1 MAPNCMKYLRFALV
15 VFASAVGIVRAQDDE
30 RRAPPTEIPD
40 FSNLDE
46 YIYEPKSSVTL
57 GFRHLSGAKTTF
69 SGRGSVPAPEDPGPT
84 TGANL
89 FRLYHDGSV
98 EPDTRIAPQFDPA
111 GNPVLDNNSQVFA
124 PITPDGKTNTW
135 SFGDARQLSEA
146 NGYVAFHSYSADI
159 TDTGIRSRDA
169 DATNGL
175 ELAVT
180 RDMGKLFG
188 SRLSWNLTAGMSI
201 NDITAAKT
209 DQVDATITTRRDYY
223 SLFGQT
229 PPEPPY
235 AASSAVDSPVLLANE
250 PALSLT
256 TTSNGTVENRW
267 KLKGSYFT
275 FRAGPT
281 IWIPF
286 SSRFRLS
293 ISVGGALVYAGTSY
307 SVVETFTPEIGAD
320 IVESSSSVENKLLP
334 AYYADASLQFDLTER
349 AGFYA
354 GAVFQSAGSYDQT
367 IESEKAHYATKIDL
381 ANQNGL
387 RAGMSIRF

>member
-1 MAPNCMKYLRFALV
+1 
-15 VFASAVGIVRAQDDE
+15 
-30 RRAPPTEIPD
+30 
-40 FSNLDE
+40 
-46 YIYEPKSSVTL
+46 
-57 GFRHLSGAKTTF
+57 
-69 SGRGSVPAPEDPGPT
+69 
-84 TGANL
+84 
-89 FRLYHDGSV
+89 
-98 EPDTRIAPQFDPA
+98 
-111 GNPVLDNNSQVFA
+111 
-124 PITPDGKTNTW
+124 
-135 SFGDARQLSEA
+135 
-146 NGYVAFHSYSADI
+146 
-159 TDTGIRSRDA
+159 
-169 DATNGL
+169 
-175 ELAVT
+175 
-180 RDMGKLFG
+180 
-188 SRLSWNLTAGMSI
+188 
-201 NDITAAKT
+201 
-209 DQVDATITTRRDYY
+209 VDATITTRRDYY